1 MEPAG
6 PKPGASR
13 FAVVGLGNR
22 IQGDEALG
30 AIIIERLHGELP
42 PRLAGCVD
50 LIDGGTVGLGLL
62 PYLEELD
69 GLIVVD
75 VVDHAAAP
83 GSLVDMDVNSL
94 RPALGPMGVHELG
107 AAELL
112 GALLITG
119 RLPAHVRVIGLQP
132 DHIGLGTELS
142 PALADR
148 LPDLLTRITGHLVD
162 WAGEIGSI
170 TAEPVRPS

>member
-1 MEPAG
+1 MVPAAPRPGG
-6 PKPGASR
+6 PR

-30 AIIIERLHGELP
+30 AIVIERLGEALP
-42 PRLAGCVD
+42 PRLAGCTD
-50 LIDGGTVGLGLL
+50 LVDGGTVGLGLL
-62 PYLEELD
+62 PYLERLD

-83 GSLVDMDVNSL
+83 GSMIDMDLERL
-94 RPALGPMGVHELG
+94 RPAAEPLGVHQLG

-112 GALLITG
+112 GALLLSEG
-119 RLPAHVRVIGLQP
+119 LPPRLRVIGLQP

-142 PALADR
+142 PALSDR
-148 LPDLLTRITGHLVD
+148 LPDLLTAITGRLAA
-162 WAGEIGSI
+162 WADESESI
-170 TAEPVRPS
+170 ASS